1 MIKLHRIVV
10 FTGPMKTAKTLRL
23 VHAYQAY
30 LANQKRAKIIAFK
43 PSADTRD
50 NDKCIRSRLI
60 PNICIPA
67 ETITQR
73 DEILSHLT
81 PEIDLIMI
89 DEANFFDENL
99 WRVVL
104 KIRTQAEVFVA
115 GLDKDYRGLPF
126 GPMPH
131 LLAIANEVYKLKGYC
146 DVCKT
151 ESAEYTQMLENG
163 QPASAFVDTISPE
176 GSSKNRTYQ
185 TRCQE
190 HFQPPIDLD
199 KWLMAQ
205 SRTIQST

>member
-1 MIKLHRIVV
+1 MVKLHRIVV

-30 LANQKRAKIIAFK
+30 AANQRRAKIIAFK

-50 NDKCIRSRLI
+50 SDRCIRSRLA

-67 ETITQR
+67 EVITR
-73 DEILSHLT
+73 SDEIKSHIS
-81 PEIDLIMI
+81 PEIDLVMI

-104 KIRTQAEVFVA
+104 KVRLQAEVFVA

-131 LLAIANEVYKLKGYC
+131 LLAIANEVHKLKAYC

-151 ESAEYTQMLENG
+151 ESAEYTQMLDSG
-163 QPASAFVDTISPE
+163 RPASAFINTISPE
-176 GSSKNRTYQ
+176 GSAEGQTYE

-190 HFQPPIDLD
+190 HFQPPPDLD
-199 KWLMAQ
+199 RWFQTQ
-205 SRTIQST
+205 SRLR